1 MTLNKRWSPKIIHP
15 FSSAYPI
22 QDPYIHLKQNLKI
35 WPLLFIT
42 VPCLVSLSLSQHAA
56 NHFIRALIALNSC
69 LKRGQQK
76 YLIQMLKS
84 RHRNSPVMAQVQPLI
99 RKSRQ
104 HNCIKCS
111 KKVYFLMNAGMKVQL
126 LHSLFPPLYLIDAI
140 SSCGAC
146 SWPKFSTNFPNIY
159 LLFFANEKNT
169 ICLVTPATPE

>member
-1 MTLNKRWSPKIIHP
+1 MTLNKMRSPKIIHP
-15 FSSAYPI
+15 FSSAYPT
-22 QDPYIHLKQNLKI
+22 QDPYIYFKQNLKI

-84 RHRNSPVMAQVQPLI
+84 RHRNSPLMVQVQPLI

-104 HNCIKCS
+104 HNCIKWS
-111 KKVYFLMNAGMKVQL
+111 KKVYFLMNASIQVQL
-126 LHSLFPPLYLIDAI
+126 LHSLFSLIFNW
-140 SSCGAC
+140 CH
-146 SWPKFSTNFPNIY
+146 
-159 LLFFANEKNT
+159 FFLRSMQLA
-169 ICLVTPATPE
+169 